1 MSVSSRF
8 LKSKVLET
16 NTINDTTDLSPVVPG
31 AVNVSGP
38 LEPGGVATATPMPQ
52 AGSVS
57 QTALPIPGSINVTSP
72 HGDAESPATSTAKFD
87 RDGCPI

>member
-1 MSVSSRF
+1 MSVLTRE
-8 LKSKVLET
+8 KKTKVSQPG
-16 NTINDTTDLSPVVPG
+16 TINDTTDLSPVVPG

-38 LEPGGVATATPMPQ
+38 LEPEGVATATPMPQ

-72 HGDAESPATSTAKFD
+72 HGDAESPAKFD